1 MPQEP
6 AGTGEPPSNSQP
18 RPFIFITG
26 ASSGIGRAFFN
37 YFTDPARAHASLPV
51 LGVDVQPWIDR
62 ATGATHDVFPPPG
75 SPPGSVYARLDVTCS
90 VDDQR
95 AFVRRHVGESTPVAL
110 LLHCAGVRGLVPHV
124 SIHASGD
131 VAGAETL
138 ESMDAATLLRTYE
151 VNVVGTFNVLSAVLP
166 NLRLA
171 AAAAAADVKGL
182 GKPRVVVLSSRM
194 GSIGANQNG
203 GGYAYRASKA
213 ALNAVLRSM
222 CLDVP
227 EVFFAMV
234 HPGRV
239 ETGLVSVREDGAIS
253 PEESLEDLLVL
264 FERFDVDGGLSSGC
278 FVDRFGEKI
287 PW

>member
-1 MPQEP
+1 M
-6 AGTGEPPSNSQP
+6 
-18 RPFIFITG
+18 F
-26 ASSGIGRAFFN
+26 
-37 YFTDPARAHASLPV
+37 H
-51 LGVDVQPWIDR
+51 
-62 ATGATHDVFPPPG
+62 PPG
-75 SPPGSVYARLDVTCS
+75 SPPGSVYARLDVTS
-90 VDDQR
+90 PVDDQR
-95 AFVRRHVGESTPVAL
+95 AFVRRHVGDSTPVAL
-110 LLHCAGVRGLVPHV
+110 VLHCAGVRGLVPRV
-124 SIHASGD
+124 PIRASGD
-131 VAGAETL
+131 VAAAETL

-151 VNVVGTFNVLSAVLP
+151 INVVGTFNVLSAVLP

-171 AAAAAADVKGL
+171 AAAAAEADVKGM

-194 GSIGANQNG
+194 GSIGGNQNG

-222 CLDVP
+222 CVDVP

-264 FERFDVDGGLSSGC
+264 FERFDVDEGLNSGC